1 MLTQKIVENI
11 ESNLSHEGDFEL
23 ILNQISD
30 SVLIKD
36 TQNNILF
43 ANKVACEILAKDE
56 KDVFGTNADE
66 LFTEEDS
73 KKYFKDDL
81 KVIQSRKAI
90 YKIIESYTDKSGK
103 RNVIITDK
111 IPILNELN
119 QVERIVV
126 IRKNLERQSPEVKRL
141 AAKLSEQDAKFD
153 EFSYILSHDLLEPV
167 RMISRFLELIEAL
180 LKNHKIKDEKLNKYF
195 GFVMDSCKKMKQ
207 IVLRTTKSFKQ

>member
-1 MLTQKIVENI
+1 VLTQKIVENI